1 MCKIC
6 TYQDSEGDGE
16 SDKSISTTGKNT
28 MKVSNFEKQIDPVI
42 VRRGKEYWKEGR
54 VEMAVAK
61 DNYYRAAV
69 HGTLDYTTIVE
80 TKGDEVVSTSCNCP
94 YGDDC
99 KHVAALL
106 YEIRNRRQN
115 PGQTADVQ
123 ESMTP
128 TNSISKGKKTSKTE
142 KISFQGTEMTEK
154 ELFYLC
160 YLAYANYAYKDLH
173 GKVSLPD
180 YDFHFAY
187 IEEGRFVSHLKRTGW
202 VDEDFGEFY
211 YRKYDDVV
219 VVDKVLLVLREL
231 VENHTDWL
239 QCFRGM
245 PDIQTPLTSCA
256 LQIAEVLSGKRE
268 HIDDQWQQPIEDVRD
283 CDRLMHICYPLLK
296 SEKPDRLRVALPV
309 WMQATLVLLLLQ
321 EALFDENMA
330 LLTKAGALI
339 DILKRPGT
347 TWSSVWQ
354 TYRMVLFYATGTLLS
369 LPSSDDMVYASYYVD
384 AVQSLYQGRLDESI
398 QLFEQ
403 GLKQAK
409 RKRVW
414 KIIPGD
420 MLSCLM
426 YVIAL
431 GRRHSDKDMELLRY
445 IADRSSS
452 KEVAHFRSV
461 FALADFFQSPKQPKN
476 VDLLVDELCNSILML
491 NRSIAGILLY
501 FWGQQDAFIQTL
513 RTPQFAILRCEW
525 AHYVPD
531 TKTNFPY
538 TSALAK
544 VEMRPEWEVE
554 LEDLIREYSP
564 RTASE
569 ETTQSSIRLCYIVR
583 DNYDDIW
590 EVREQNRLKNGKW
603 GKGKKLSSIRY
614 NPRSNVMDDVDLA
627 IYKAWSAVSES
638 MYEGF
643 PSLEFILPF
652 LKGTTDKL
660 YRQTYQDFEPIA
672 VREEKPFVYT
682 EREGDNIVF
691 RGSITGNIMVYDNLW
706 LDYSNRREWVYYPMN
721 SRTQDLLSRL
731 LKLGKVPSNA
741 TPLLKNLF
749 EAIGGQIEVH
759 SDVGGTTDIEQAKG
773 QTQLTLRI
781 TPQGE
786 DYRCEVCVY
795 PLPGGKLSFFPGES
809 NIPKYYDMRAEVRV
823 CVTRN
828 LSGEKSALRKLN
840 ALLDEHTHCTHFKQA
855 MPQQDITSVEL
866 LDLLEL
872 AGENESLFAI
882 EWPEGKRLNTYQAN
896 ADSWKIVA
904 RQQGGWFDIEGEIP
918 LSDEHILTMS
928 QLLSLLRESQGNYIR
943 LSATDYVRLSD
954 SLRRQLERIDSV
966 AQTSGD
972 KVEVPELAMTV
983 LGSALQGEMEIEEPE
998 SLIQMRKRIRES
1010 EKANFAVPDR
1020 LNATLRDYQVEGYE
1034 WMMRLLHWGAGACL
1048 ADDMG
1053 LGKTVQ
1059 TIAVLLAYADS
1070 GAQMVVAPAS
1080 VVGNWQREIARFA
1093 PSLNTVVLNDLSADE
1108 RKSCIEHLQAGDILI
1123 LTYGLLVSERE
1134 SLTERA
1140 WTTVV
1145 LDEAHTI
1152 KNKETKSSAAAMQL
1166 HTDNRIILT
1175 GTPIQNHLGELWNL
1189 MQFINPGLLGSYD
1202 HFTERF
1208 VNPIVAGMEEPKLQ
1222 LKRLIAPFTLRRTKQ
1237 EVARELPD
1245 KTEIQVPVVLSDDEM
1260 AVYEVLRREAKEEF
1274 ETSTTVSV
1282 SVLAMITKLR
1292 EAACSASLV
1301 EKKWNGECSKL
1312 DALMD
1317 KLQPMVEQGNRVLIF
1332 SQFTSFLKMAK
1343 NKIEQA
1349 GITDLFYLDGSTP
1362 IKTRQRMVE
1371 AFQKGKGSVFLIS
1384 LKAGGLGLNLTG
1396 ANYVIHLDP
1405 WWNPAIEQQAT
1416 DRAYRIG
1423 QQQKVTVYH
1432 LIAEHTIEEKIVR
1445 LHQTKQSLADSLLE
1459 GTNMSHKL
1467 TAKDLLELLG

>member
-1 MCKIC
+1 
-6 TYQDSEGDGE
+6 
-16 SDKSISTTGKNT
+16 
-28 MKVSNFEKQIDPVI
+28 MKVSNFEKQIDSVI

-61 DNYYRAAV
+61 DNYYRAVV

-80 TKGDEVVSTSCNCP
+80 TKEDEVVSTSCNCP

-106 YEIRNRRQN
+106 YEIRNRRQKRLLMPN
-115 PGQTADVQ
+115 VENVETNQT
-123 ESMTP
+123 
-128 TNSISKGKKTSKTE
+128 NKKHSKAE
-142 KISFQGTEMTEK
+142 KFSFQGTEMTMK
-154 ELFYLC
+154 ELFCLC
-160 YLAYANYAYKDLH
+160 YLAYANFEYKPLR
-173 GKVSLPD
+173 GKVVFS
-180 YDFHFAY
+180 DFDFLFTNADESNY
-187 IEEGRFVSHLKRTGW
+187 IDHLKHTGW
-202 VDEDFGEFY
+202 VDNSFSAAFY
-211 YRKYDDVV
+211 FMNRYVV
-219 VVDKVLLVLREL
+219 EPARELLVLHEL
-231 VENHTDWL
+231 VENHPDWL
-239 QCFRGM
+239 QYFQGIK
-245 PDIQTPLTSCA
+245 DIQNSPVQCA
-256 LQIAEVLSGKRE
+256 IQIIEVLSGKRKY
-268 HIDDQWQQPIEDVRD
+268 IDDQWQRPAESVEECIWLENV
-283 CDRLMHICYPLLK
+283 CYPLLK
-296 SEKPDRLRVALPV
+296 SEDVARLCMVVPIWMRIALV
-309 WMQATLVLLLLQ
+309 KLLLQ
-321 EALFDENMA
+321 EAQFDEDVA
-330 LLTKAGALI
+330 LLTKAGKLI
-339 DILKRPGT
+339 DVFKQPDAA
-347 TWSSVWQ
+347 WSMVEQ
-354 TYRMVLFYATGTLLS
+354 TYRMYWFYATGTLLH
-369 LPSSDDMVYASYYVD
+369 LPDVAEETSISYYVYVE
-384 AVQSLYQGRLDESI
+384 AVQMLYQDRLDESI
-398 QLFEQ
+398 RLFQQ

-409 RKRVW
+409 MKGVW
-414 KIIPGD
+414 KIIPD
-420 MLSCLM
+420 DAITCLM

-431 GRRHSDKDMELLRY
+431 GRRHSDSDTELLRY
-445 IADRSSS
+445 IAGKS
-452 KEVAHFRSV
+452 KSAETSYLRSV
-461 FALADFFQSPKQPKN
+461 FALAQFFQSSTQPKDA
-476 VDLLVDELCNSILML
+476 DLLKKELHDSNCAV
-491 NRSIAGILLY
+491 NRSIAAVLY
-501 FWGQQDAFIQTL
+501 HFFELKDPYIRQ
-513 RTPQFAILRCEW
+513 PQPPKFAILKCEW
-525 AHYVPD
+525 ACSTPD
-531 TKTNFPY
+531 TKVSFPY

-583 DNYDDIW
+583 DNYSDIW

-638 MYEGF
+638 MYGGF

-660 YRQTYQDFEPIA
+660 YRQEYLDFEPIA

-691 RGSITGNIMVYDNLW
+691 RCSITGNIRVYDNLW
-706 LDYSNRREWVYYPMN
+706 LDYSNHREWVYYPMN
-721 SRTQDLLSRL
+721 SRTQDLLFRL

-749 EAIGGQIEVH
+749 ETIGGQIEVH

-786 DYRCEVCVY
+786 YYRCEVCVY
-795 PLPGGKLSFFPGES
+795 PLPGGKLSFFPGEG
-809 NIPKYYDMRAEVRV
+809 NIPKFYDMRAEVRV

-840 ALLDEHTHCTHFKQA
+840 TLLDEHTHCTHFKQA
-855 MPQQDITSVEL
+855 VPQQDITSVEL

-872 AGENESLFAI
+872 ASENESLFAI

-918 LSDEHILTMS
+918 LSDDHILTMS

-966 AQTSGD
+966 AQTRGD

-1108 RKSCIEHLQAGDILI
+1108 RKTCIERMQAGDILI
-1123 LTYGLLVSERE
+1123 LTYGLLVFERE

-1140 WTTVV
+1140 WTTVI

-1260 AVYEVLRREAKEEF
+1260 AVYEVLRREAKEEI
-1274 ETSTTVSV
+1274 EDSTTVSV
-1282 SVLAMITKLR
+1282 SVLAMITRLR

>member
-1 MCKIC
+1 
-6 TYQDSEGDGE
+6 
-16 SDKSISTTGKNT
+16 
-28 MKVSNFEKQIDPVI
+28 MKVSIFEEQIDPVI
-42 VRRGKEYWKEGR
+42 VRRGKEYWKERR
-54 VEMAVAK
+54 VEMTVAK
-61 DNYYRAAV
+61 DNYYRAVV

-80 TKGDEVVSTSCNCP
+80 TKEDEVVSTSCNCP

-115 PGQTADVQ
+115 PGQTTDVQ
-123 ESMTP
+123 ESKTP
-128 TNSISKGKKTSKTE
+128 TKPISKGKKTSKTE

-187 IEEGRFVSHLKRTGW
+187 IEEGRFISHLKRTGW

-211 YRKYDDVV
+211 YRRYNDVV

-245 PDIQTPLTSCA
+245 PDIQTPLIACA

-268 HIDDQWQQPIEDVRD
+268 HIDDQWQQPFEDIRD
-283 CDRLMHICYPLLK
+283 CDQLVHICYPLLK
-296 SEKPDRLRVALPV
+296 SEKPDRLCVALPV
-309 WMQATLVLLLLQ
+309 WMQPTLILLLLQ
-321 EALFDENMA
+321 KALFDEDMA
-330 LLTKAGALI
+330 LLMKAGKLI
-339 DILKRPGT
+339 DVLKRPDT
-347 TWSSVWQ
+347 IWSSVWQ
-354 TYRMVLFYATGTLLS
+354 TYRMLMFYATGTLLPS
-369 LPSSDDMVYASYYVD
+369 PSSDEMVYSSYYVE
-384 AVQSLYQGRLDESI
+384 AVQSLYQDQLDESI
-398 QLFEQ
+398 QLFQQ

-409 RKRVW
+409 MKGVW
-414 KIIPGD
+414 KVIPND
-420 MLSCLM
+420 AISCLM

-431 GRRHSDKDMELLRY
+431 GRRHSDSDIELLRY
-445 IADRSSS
+445 IAGKS
-452 KEVAHFRSV
+452 KSAETSYLRSV
-461 FALADFFQSPKQPKN
+461 FALAEFFQSSTQPKN
-476 VDLLVDELCNSILML
+476 ADLLKKELHDSSCTV
-491 NRSIAGILLY
+491 NRSIASILLC
-501 FWGQQDAFIQTL
+501 FFGQKDSYQRKL
-513 RTPQFAILRCEW
+513 RTPQFAILQCEW
-525 AHYVPD
+525 ACSTPN

-564 RTASE
+564 RTASK
-569 ETTQSSIRLCYIVR
+569 ETTQSNTRLCYIVQ
-583 DNYDDIW
+583 DNYNDIW

-603 GKGKKLSSIRY
+603 GKGKKLSAIRY

-627 IYKAWSAVSES
+627 IYKAWSTTSES
-638 MYEGF
+638 RYRGF

-652 LKGTTDKL
+652 LNGTTDKL
-660 YRQTYQDFEPIA
+660 YRQKYLDFEPIA
-672 VREEKPFVYT
+672 VREEKLFVYT

-691 RGSITGNIMVYDNLW
+691 RYSIAATRIRIYDNLW
-706 LDYSNRREWVYYPMN
+706 LNDSNPREWVYYPMN
-721 SRTQDLLSRL
+721 EKSQALLHRL
-731 LKLGKVPSNA
+731 LKLGKVPSKA
-741 TPLLKNLF
+741 APLLKDLF

-759 SDVGGTTDIEQAKG
+759 SDVGGTTTDIEQAKG

-781 TPQGE
+781 TPQGD

-795 PLPGGKLSFFPGES
+795 PLPGGKLSFFPGEG
-809 NIPKYYDMRAEVRV
+809 NIPICYDMRAEVRV
-823 CVTRN
+823 CVTRS

-840 ALLDEHTHCTHFKQA
+840 ALLTEHTHCERFKQS

-872 AGENESLFAI
+872 ASENESLFAI

-928 QLLSLLRESQGNYIR
+928 QLLSLLRERQGNYIR

-966 AQTSGD
+966 AQTRGN

-983 LGSALQGEMEIEEPE
+983 LGSALQGEMDIEEPE

-1123 LTYGLLVSERE
+1123 LTYGLLVFERE

-1140 WTTVV
+1140 WTTIV

-1260 AVYEVLRREAKEEF
+1260 AVYEVLRREAKEEI
-1274 ETSTTVSV
+1274 EGSTTVSV
-1282 SVLAMITKLR
+1282 SVLALITKLR

-1301 EKKWNGECSKL
+1301 EKKWSGECSKL
-1312 DALMD
+1312 DALMV

-1371 AFQKGKGSVFLIS
+1371 DFQKGKGSVFLIS